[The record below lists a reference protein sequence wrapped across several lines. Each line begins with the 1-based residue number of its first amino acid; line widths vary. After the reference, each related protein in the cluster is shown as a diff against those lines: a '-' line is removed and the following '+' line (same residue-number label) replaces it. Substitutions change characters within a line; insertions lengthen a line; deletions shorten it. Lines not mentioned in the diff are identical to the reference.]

1 MTVLAIKKAK
11 NHLFSVTL
19 SDGKT
24 EFLDKDTVAEE
35 GLHEGDE
42 ISNERLK
49 ELLSSSQKRRAVA
62 RSLWYLEQGDMSKR
76 ALVKKLTAA
85 KFDKGAM
92 EYAVIR
98 MQEVGL
104 INDQRYAERLAEKL
118 LSACVS
124 RREALVKMQNKGLD
138 RQTAQSALDLFEC
151 DETAQI
157 KALIIKKYKNRLTD
171 EESVR
176 KVFAALQ
183 RKGVG
188 YSNIKAV
195 LRQYSEELQNSE
207 D

>member
-1 MTVLAIKKAK
+1 MKRGSIPTRTGVFLA
-11 NHLFSVTL
+11 
-19 SDGKT
+19 
-24 EFLDKDTVAEE
+24 
-35 GLHEGDE
+35 
-42 ISNERLK
+42 R
-49 ELLSSSQKRRAVA
+49 
-62 RSLWYLEQGDMSKR
+62 
-76 ALVKKLTAA
+76 TAA
-85 KFDKGAM
+85 
-92 EYAVIR
+92 ES
-98 MQEVGL
+98 
-104 INDQRYAERLAEKL
+104 LAEKL

-138 RQTAQSALDLFEC
+138 RQTAQLALDLFEC

-183 RKGVG
+183 RKGFG